1 MPRPDKVAIVNATR
15 ESAEKATSIVMAD
28 FTGLNVEEITDL
40 RRKFREQSI
49 DYRVVKNTLAKL
61 SLESLGYNELL
72 EHLKGPT
79 GFAFGYDDPGTP
91 VRVILDFN
99 KKTEKPRIK
108 AIWFDGQLF
117 SGEDAKKIAALQSK
131 DQLIANFVSGL
142 NAPIS
147 NFVRGL
153 NSILQN
159 FVVTLASIQKEKEKE
174 NN

>member
-15 ESAEKATSIVMAD
+15 EAAEKASSIVMAD
-28 FTGLNVEEITDL
+28 FKGLNVEEITDL

-49 DYRVVKNTLAKL
+49 DYRVVKNTLARI
-61 SLESLGYNELL
+61 SLESLGYTELL
-72 EHLKGPT
+72 DYLKGPT

-117 SGEDAKKIAALQSK
+117 SGEDAKKIAELPSK

-153 NSILQN
+153 NNILQN
-159 FVVTLASIQKEKEKE
+159 FVGTLAAIQREKE